1 MKTVTESIY
10 SGKTAVI
17 PLSEVQHIEHRGNYS
32 MIVFK
37 SCTWNTEIADYNNAI
52 CLHKDERAGFLA
64 AWCRYRSELEADTLM
79 DLSPERDPRSLA
91 APTSQ
96 SADVR
101 LVEIINQLNGTLDAI
116 GDLAHDK
123 STGPTELDTYWE
135 IRTIAYEGQVEIPA
149 ALAAKGGA
157 A

>member
-96 SADVR
+96 SAATPVSHAMVDAYLAEQRRTVDEADRNWGRPPGGGLHTDTVR
-101 LVEIINQLNGTLDAI
+101 EACRNGIT
-116 GDLAHDK
+116 
-123 STGPTELDTYWE
+123 
-135 IRTIAYEGQVEIPA
+135 A